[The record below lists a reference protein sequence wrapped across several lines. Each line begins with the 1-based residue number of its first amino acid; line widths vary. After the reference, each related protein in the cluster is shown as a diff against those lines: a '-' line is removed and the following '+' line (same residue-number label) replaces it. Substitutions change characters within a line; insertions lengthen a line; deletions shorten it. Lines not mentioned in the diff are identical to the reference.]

1 MDNADDY
8 REKLTEARQ
17 NAAKCGRK
25 GTEAALDAHWEVC
38 CGDVLIAEENM
49 QDQDRE
55 WENASLAR
63 DFLNIAYF
71 LEGYDDRLDNLYI
84 AIQRMRGTISNHPR
98 LTIELLELEHT
109 VIRRIEALC
118 DHELDAS
125 EEVEAELAYYRQN
138 VEYADKGRFDKI
150 RDFENFLI
158 AQGCKR
164 ENSNISE
171 SRYYIYNGV
180 KYRFSGHIY
189 PTGSMT
195 NELLKVV
202 DLAADPELID
212 NIKF

>member
-1 MDNADDY
+1 MTTQELF
-8 REKLTEARQ
+8 RLFCQQ
-17 NAAKCGRK
+17 NTNGRGRK
-25 GTEAALDAHWEVC
+25 ERRYIETYGDIPFEEAFP
-38 CGDVLIAEENM
+38 I
-49 QDQDRE
+49 
-55 WENASLAR
+55 
-63 DFLNIAYF
+63 Y
-71 LEGYDDRLDNLYI
+71 LEGINI
-84 AIQRMRGTISNHPR
+84 I
-98 LTIELLELEHT
+98 
-109 VIRRIEALC
+109 
-118 DHELDAS
+118 
-125 EEVEAELAYYRQN
+125 
-138 VEYADKGRFDKI
+138 KGRFDKI

-171 SRYYIYNGV
+171 SRYYIYNGI